1 MRRFPW
7 LLLVLATAVVLS
19 AAVVRAENEGQEDLD
34 QATEKKLS
42 ANSLDDL
49 TQVIDL
55 CDSAL
60 KKGLDDANTQ
70 FANNLL
76 TSTLMQRANFIAK
89 VIVERIPQNWPNLRQ
104 MALDDLDKA
113 LKIHPDLPAGQLLVA
128 RLQMLPGGDRAAA
141 VKAAQQA
148 AELAKDDPAVQVEAL
163 VLQAKIVPEPEKIEE
178 LLNQALKIAPHNDEV
193 LVYRGRLFLEQ
204 GKADEALT
212 DLTAAAKANPENF
225 EAQEALG
232 QVQFAL
238 GHNDEAL
245 KAYDEAIKLNPDAAS
260 PCVYKARV
268 HLQAGQLDD
277 AIADVNEALKL
288 DPKNVAA
295 VALRAMIHQKQGDTK
310 AAEADVAEIFKDAG
324 ELSPAMRILISAG
337 SGGLKQTAADLEAL
351 LEISRKN
358 PQLSTELGM
367 LYALRKQPHKAID
380 KYSAALEEDPQL
392 FLALRGRADSYLSIG
407 KHADAVADYNA
418 GAQTKTQRS
427 GRPEQS
433 GLGAGHVARR
443 FCARR
448 QTGRRTCHRSRQGD
462 RKQTGPYPE
471 HVGGRLRGS
480 GRFRQGRRMVQKS
493 GAVGQRRP
501 GDQRTAQARI
511 GQLRR
516 EKTLARKARN
526 ERCRGLAQ
534 ISPSFL
540 GREERVSSLRRRIPR
555 GPPNSFAHTVAAWAA
570 YCSVHASRSACPLRW
585 QKSPNVSPLCRALL
599 KYTKSGANVGTTASA
614 GTMSL

>member
-49 TQVIDL
+49 TQVVDL

-76 TSTLMQRANFIAK
+76 TSTLMQRANFLTK
-89 VIVERIPQNWPNLRQ
+89 VIVERIPQNWPKLRQ
-104 MALDDLDKA
+104 VALDDLDKA
-113 LKIHPDLPAGQLLVA
+113 LKIHPDLPAAQLLIA
-128 RLQMLPGGDRAAA
+128 KLQMLPGGDRAAA

-163 VLQAKIVPEPEKIEE
+163 VLQARIVPEPEKIEE

-193 LVYRGRLFLEQ
+193 LVYRARLFLEQ
-204 GKADEALT
+204 GKVDEALT
-212 DLTAAAKANPENF
+212 DLTAAVKANPENF

-232 QVQFAL
+232 QAQFAL

-260 PCVYKARV
+260 PYVYKARV
-268 HLQAGQLDD
+268 HLQAGQLDE

-295 VALRAMIHQKQGDTK
+295 VALRAMIHQKQGDAK
-310 AAEADVAEIFKDAG
+310 AAEADVAEIFKDGG

-337 SGGLKQTAADLEAL
+337 SGGLKQTVADLEAL
-351 LEISRKN
+351 LEISPKN

-418 GAQTKTQRS
+418 ALKQKPKDPGVLNNLAWVLATSPDDSVRDGKRAVELATEAAKVTENKQAHILSTLAAAYAEAGDFDKAAEWSKKAVQLGS
-427 GRPEQS
+427 DDPETNQ
-433 GLGAGHVARR
+433 
-443 FCARR
+443 
-448 QTGRRTCHRSRQGD
+448 
-462 RKQTGPYPE
+462 
-471 HVGGRLRGS
+471 
-480 GRFRQGRRMVQKS
+480 
-493 GAVGQRRP
+493 
-501 GDQRTAQARI
+501 
-511 GQLRR
+511 QLKRELASYGEKKPWR
-516 EKTLARKARN
+516 EKQETKDA
-526 ERCRGLAQ
+526 ED
-534 ISPSFL
+534 
-540 GREERVSSLRRRIPR
+540 
-555 GPPNSFAHTVAAWAA
+555 PPKSAH
-570 YCSVHASRSACPLRW
+570 HASDA
-585 QKSPNVSPLCRALL
+585 K
-599 KYTKSGANVGTTASA
+599 KE
-614 GTMSL
+614 